1 MLTRLTVYFAF
12 ELERVGCAFRRGCK
26 PNCGSPRSARP
37 SSVWTSLSYGSPT
50 PSPEGLKNLS
60 TGASSA
66 SGRCS
71 RSSGAQRE

>member
-37 SSVWTSLSYGSPT
+37 SSVWTSLSYGEPNT
-50 PSPEGLKNLS
+50 L
-60 TGASSA
+60 A
-66 SGRCS
+66 
-71 RSSGAQRE
+71 